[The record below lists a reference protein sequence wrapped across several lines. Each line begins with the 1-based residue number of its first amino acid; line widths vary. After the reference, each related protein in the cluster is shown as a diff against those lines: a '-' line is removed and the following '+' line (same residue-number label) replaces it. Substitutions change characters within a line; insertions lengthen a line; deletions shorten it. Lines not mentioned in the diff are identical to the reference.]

1 MLIANVLCRLLLET
15 GKAPSTSA
23 GFMNTDYY
31 GIATRLVGNMMEAR
45 KLQRFLFLLSLV
57 LVVEPLMDQVSD
69 GMQICPFQLTFC

>member
-1 MLIANVLCRLLLET
+1 
-15 GKAPSTSA
+15 
-23 GFMNTDYY
+23 MNTDYY